1 MTRKLT
7 PAQLDEIEAGAKRA
21 TRGPWR
27 KSGTWIDAGKY
38 DEVLCPGE
46 VSCMSYCYGGSSTID
61 GDNFDADIAHIVN
74 MDPTTTL
81 ALIAEVRELRAKVE
95 RVRRLHRRTPIYE
108 TCVKDGCE
116 NAHCFETVVGDY
128 AHDDDLVGHV
138 CYDCSDLSD
147 EEPIYW
153 PCDTIKALGEEA

>member
-1 MTRKLT
+1 MSDGLT
-7 PAQLDEIEAGAKRA
+7 PAQLDEIEATAKGVTPGEWA
-21 TRGPWR
+21 HDEDG
-27 KSGTWIDAGKY
+27 
-38 DEVLCPGE
+38 EVLGSNGE
-46 VSCMSYCYGGSSTID
+46 SLFFGDAAGYGLPISY
-61 GDNFDADIAHIVN
+61 AIAEHVAM
-74 MDPTTTL
+74 MDPATTL
-81 ALIAEVRELRAKVE
+81 ALVAEVRELRAKVE

-128 AHDDDLVGHV
+128 AHDDDLVGYV
-138 CYDCSDLSD
+138 CYECSDLSD